1 MFKKHRERRLGDF
14 IPWVAPISD
23 DVRLLSDHSALA
35 GFVVDGVPH
44 ENVDHDLLAAAH
56 NRLNLTWRNA
66 GSDSLI
72 ATVYQCRGDV
82 SPSDYPGG
90 RFRSAF
96 AESLDMAYRDG
107 LYGRSLYENKT
118 FLFLQVRPARPAG
131 QWVGDKLDKRRP
143 AARIEDVG
151 GDGRDAEEE
160 RVRRLN
166 QACDLIAADLA
177 AYGVRRLG
185 AVQRGPAMYCEMAEA
200 LAYAMTGVWRAVP
213 FVTGHMGHAVLSEY
227 VVFGRETIELR
238 GPGRTDYV
246 AMLAMQA
253 YPAQYWPGQF
263 DQLLAANYRYT
274 AVHSIRW
281 MSQAE
286 GVAILGRKQN
296 YMVTAGDKA
305 ASQIAELSVAADQ
318 AQSGKFIMGDHH
330 FALAV
335 FADSVRALRG
345 VATAAWQDLADA
357 GVKVAREGLANQ
369 AAYLSLVPG
378 NADLRVRPGAISSR
392 AFAAFCPFHAYP
404 SGPERGHWGKP
415 LMACRTK
422 GGTLYRLHLH
432 WAESG
437 NVFVTGRT
445 RSGKAQPL
453 DAKVL
458 TPTGWRRMGDLTA
471 GDLVTCPDGKV
482 TPITGVFPQGEKD
495 IYRITFE
502 DGRSTECCADHLWK
516 VWWHGTR
523 REAGRSHATRKAV
536 CGARW
541 QVKSLAEIMAV
552 RDAGQCKAKRLAVP
566 TVVPYA
572 VEAPPQEL
580 PVPPYALGAL
590 LGDGSFRRGRLGT
603 AIKFTSADADILARL
618 GEALPDYELV
628 STGAN
633 RGLDYR
639 LRQKVRTKPSPLRV
653 ALETLGVLG
662 LGSHEKF
669 IPEVYF
675 QGSVAQRLALLQG
688 LLDTDGSVGNGTHA
702 TFASTSKALAEGV
715 QRLAWSLGGIAKIMP
730 RQTHYRSTSGERL
743 PGKPSWR
750 VSIIHPDVASLF
762 SLPRKV
768 ATCKPNTKNYR
779 LRITG
784 IEPIGRKPAQC
795 ISVDHPDQ
803 LYVTDDYIV
812 THNTTYMAFVIG
824 QAEKYGAR
832 VVVGDKDRGL
842 ELAVRAYGGSYARL
856 RNGEPCVAPLKA
868 LDGDNP
874 GDTTFLFRLFL
885 GLIRHGNTYETTPED
900 ERRLALGLRAVM
912 ALSPEDRWVEDVAAF
927 LPNSDPKGA
936 KPRLMRWAW
945 GRELGW
951 IIDGPKHLLDTSKPV
966 IGFDQTDVLDN
977 ADARG
982 PILSTIFHVTE
993 KLLTG
998 DPVVWVLDEVWKSLL
1013 DEQFAPI
1020 IHDYLKTRGKFNN
1033 PIILG
1038 TQSPKDALNSPIAHT
1053 IVEQCGSMAH
1063 FANPKARSGGY
1074 GAGGLGMSDEKV
1086 ATVASLQPG
1095 SGYFLWEQ
1103 GPDSVVLQMP
1113 LHGLD
1118 DEIAVLSGKKETVKH
1133 LDAMSPEV
1141 LADPARMLAAFHA
1154 ARKQQRLHQEEIVS

>member
-14 IPWVAPISD
+14 IPWVGPISD
-23 DVRLLSDHSALA
+23 DVRLLSDHSVLA
-35 GFVVDGVPH
+35 GFVVDGTPH
-44 ENVDHDLLAAAH
+44 ENVDGDLLAAAH

-72 ATVYQCRGDV
+72 ATVYQCRGDAA
-82 SPSDYPGG
+82 PSDYPGG

-96 AESLDMAYRDG
+96 AESLDLAYRDG
-107 LYGRSLYENKT
+107 LYNRSLYENKT

-143 AARIEDVG
+143 AARIEDAG
-151 GDGRDAEEE
+151 GDGGGRDAEEE

-166 QACDLIAADLA
+166 QACDLIAVDLA

-185 AVQRGPAMYCEMAEA
+185 AVQRGRAMYCEMAEA
-200 LAYAMTGVWRAVP
+200 LAYAMTGVWRAVSL
-213 FVTGHMGHAVLSEY
+213 VTGRMGDAVLSEY

-238 GPGRTDYV
+238 GPGRTDYA

-335 FADSVRALRG
+335 FADSVRSLRG

-369 AAYLSLVPG
+369 AAYLSMVPG

-404 SGPERGHWGKP
+404 PGPERGHWGKP
-415 LMACRTK
+415 LMACRTR

-445 RSGKAQPL
+445 RSGK
-453 DAKVL
+453 
-458 TPTGWRRMGDLTA
+458 
-471 GDLVTCPDGKV
+471 
-482 TPITGVFPQGEKD
+482 
-495 IYRITFE
+495 
-502 DGRSTECCADHLWK
+502 
-516 VWWHGTR
+516 
-523 REAGRSHATRKAV
+523 
-536 CGARW
+536 
-541 QVKSLAEIMAV
+541 
-552 RDAGQCKAKRLAVP
+552 
-566 TVVPYA
+566 
-572 VEAPPQEL
+572 
-580 PVPPYALGAL
+580 
-590 LGDGSFRRGRLGT
+590 
-603 AIKFTSADADILARL
+603 
-618 GEALPDYELV
+618 
-628 STGAN
+628 
-633 RGLDYR
+633 
-639 LRQKVRTKPSPLRV
+639 
-653 ALETLGVLG
+653 
-662 LGSHEKF
+662 
-669 IPEVYF
+669 
-675 QGSVAQRLALLQG
+675 
-688 LLDTDGSVGNGTHA
+688 
-702 TFASTSKALAEGV
+702 
-715 QRLAWSLGGIAKIMP
+715 
-730 RQTHYRSTSGERL
+730 
-743 PGKPSWR
+743 
-750 VSIIHPDVASLF
+750 
-762 SLPRKV
+762 
-768 ATCKPNTKNYR
+768 
-779 LRITG
+779 
-784 IEPIGRKPAQC
+784 
-795 ISVDHPDQ
+795 
-803 LYVTDDYIV
+803 
-812 THNTTYMAFVIG
+812 TTYLAFVIG

-856 RNGEPCVAPLKA
+856 RNGESCVAPLKA

-874 GDTTFLFRLFL
+874 GDMTFLGRLFL

-912 ALSPEDRWVEDVAAF
+912 ALPPEDRWVEDVAAF

-945 GRELGW
+945 LRELGW
-951 IIDGPKHLLDTSKPV
+951 VIDGPKHLLDISKPV
-966 IGFDQTDVLDN
+966 IGFDQTDVLGN
-977 ADARG
+977 PDARG

-998 DPVVWVLDEVWKSLL
+998 DPVVWILDEVWKSLL

-1118 DEIAVLSGKKETVKH
+1118 DEIAVLSGKKETVKL
-1133 LDAMSPEV
+1133 LDAMPPEV

-1154 ARKQQRLHQEEIVS
+1154 ARKQQRLHREETVS